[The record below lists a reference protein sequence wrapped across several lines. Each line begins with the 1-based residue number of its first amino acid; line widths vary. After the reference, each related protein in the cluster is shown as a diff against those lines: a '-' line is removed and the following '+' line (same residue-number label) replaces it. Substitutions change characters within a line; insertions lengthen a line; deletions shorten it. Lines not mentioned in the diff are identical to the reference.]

1 MLNQKNGD
9 FDLAPT
15 LASPLKAGSGG
26 GEAGGGE
33 AGGFE
38 VAVVFSLIKFS
49 RS

>member
-15 LASPLKAGSGG
+15 LTSPLMEDSG
-26 GEAGGGE
+26 GEAGGSE

-38 VAVVFSLIKFS
+38 VAFVF
-49 RS
+49 